1 VQISTRQRGAPLD
14 LIVSEAMILANS
26 SWGGWLGELGVPGL
40 YRSQASLAPG
50 IKVRMGTRA
59 LPHAGLGV
67 KSYAWSTSPLR
78 RYTDLVNQWQI
89 IAAARHGKT
98 AALAAPFKPKDA
110 DLFSILSGFDAA
122 YAAYNAHQGGMERFW
137 TLKHLQQQGIAELDA
152 TLIKDVQRRPGA
164 RRHAAAGVP
173 GHRHARLDARCA
185 RARQARRDRRD
196 RARRARHRHR
206 APRCRAGRSRRARGE
221 RRGRGRSGRADRH
234 RCRPRRQRSRAG
246 ERARMNLR
254 DLSSLQIA
262 LGLSVAAHAL
272 LLGLRFADPET
283 FNRVFTETP
292 LEVILVNAKTNE
304 RPDKARAIAQ
314 TSLAGGGDLERGRAT
329 SPLPPSTFTAVG
341 DSMEDAQRQVEAMQA
356 QQMLLL
362 AQIKQQLAAMPMPDP
377 RNQGSPSENAAREE
391 KRRQLIKM
399 LAEIERRV
407 NEENARPKKRYLS
420 PATREATYAVYVDA
434 LRRRIEQRGTENFPE
449 LAGKKLYGELT
460 MMVTVNFDGS
470 ILGTEIVE
478 GSGNQSLDRRAQ
490 AIVRSIG
497 NFGKFTDAMRRQ
509 TDQIVLPS
517 RFKFTRDETLETQVS
532 SSSRQ

>member
-1 VQISTRQRGAPLD
+1 
-14 LIVSEAMILANS
+14 
-26 SWGGWLGELGVPGL
+26 
-40 YRSQASLAPG
+40 
-50 IKVRMGTRA
+50 
-59 LPHAGLGV
+59 
-67 KSYAWSTSPLR
+67 
-78 RYTDLVNQWQI
+78 
-89 IAAARHGKT
+89 
-98 AALAAPFKPKDA
+98 
-110 DLFSILSGFDAA
+110 
-122 YAAYNAHQGGMERFW
+122 
-137 TLKHLQQQGIAELDA
+137 
-152 TLIKDVQRRPGA
+152 
-164 RRHAAAGVP
+164 
-173 GHRHARLDARCA
+173 
-185 RARQARRDRRD
+185 
-196 RARRARHRHR
+196 
-206 APRCRAGRSRRARGE
+206 
-221 RRGRGRSGRADRH
+221 
-234 RCRPRRQRSRAG
+234 
-246 ERARMNLR
+246 MNLR

-262 LGLSVAAHAL
+262 LGLSVAAHVL

-362 AQIKQQLAAMPMPDP
+362 AQIKQQLAAMPLPDP
-377 RNQGSPSENAAREE
+377 RNQGSPSDNAAREE
-391 KRRQLIKM
+391 KRRQLIEM

-470 ILGTEIVE
+470 ILGTEIIE
-478 GSGNQSLDRRAQ
+478 GSGTQALDRRAQ

-532 SSSRQ
+532 SSSKP